1 MQTSSIVNKYIAG
14 FFILAIA
21 AFLLFGLS
29 EFINAFLGA
38 LIFYILFKKFMVYL
52 VFKKGFNKSFSALI
66 IILISFLIVVLPIGV
81 LGTIIL
87 KEISELTSN
96 TEAIS
101 HYTTLV
107 SQKLTALEMN
117 ISVENIAG
125 KVTRFV
131 SELAG
136 SVLSS
141 SMNILG
147 SLTMMYFLLYFLLV
161 NVRLLEVK
169 ITYFLPFEDQQ
180 INLFAQELKD
190 QTRGNAIGIT
200 VVALIQGIAA
210 YIAYLIVGLQEP
222 GVYAILTGF
231 TSIIP
236 IVGTALIW
244 VPITI
249 FLFAN
254 NQVWEGT
261 FLSIFCVVV
270 LTNIDNIVRM
280 YISKKIGDVHPV
292 TTVLGVII
300 GLKFFNLP
308 GLVFGPLLISY
319 FLLFVKMYHETY
331 KTKPE
336 PSWEAFK
343 TSEKSIWTRL
353 VERFASSKKSTEEKP
368 AENE

>member
-1 MQTSSIVNKYIAG
+1 
-14 FFILAIA
+14 
-21 AFLLFGLS
+21 
-29 EFINAFLGA
+29 
-38 LIFYILFKKFMVYL
+38 MVYL

-210 YIAYLIVGLQEP
+210 YIAYLIVGLPEP

-319 FLLFVKMYHETY
+319 FLLFLKLYHENY
-331 KTKPE
+331 KTKPQPE
-336 PSWEAFK
+336 LDEFN
-343 TSEKSIWTRL
+343 
-353 VERFASSKKSTEEKP
+353 TEEKGIWMRFIERIQLQKKP
-368 AENE
+368 TENPPSEE

>member
-1 MQTSSIVNKYIAG
+1 MQTTSIINKYIAG
-14 FFILAIA
+14 FLILAIG

-29 EFINAFLGA
+29 EFINAFLGS
-38 LIFYILFKKFMVYL
+38 LIFYILFKKFMAYL

-107 SQKLTALEMN
+107 SQKLTALKMN
-117 ISVENIAG
+117 ISVENITG

-169 ITYFLPFEDQQ
+169 VTYFLPFEDEQ

-210 YIAYLIVGLQEP
+210 YIAYLIVGLPEP

-244 VPITI
+244 IPITI

-261 FLSIFCVVV
+261 FLIIFCVVV

-280 YISKKIGDVHPV
+280 YVSKKIGDVHPV

-319 FLLFVKMYHETY
+319 FLLFLKLYHENY
-331 KTKPE
+331 KTKPQPALDE
-336 PSWEAFK
+336 FN
-343 TSEKSIWTRL
+343 
-353 VERFASSKKSTEEKP
+353 TEEKGILMRFIERFNLQKKP
-368 AENE
+368 TENPPTEE